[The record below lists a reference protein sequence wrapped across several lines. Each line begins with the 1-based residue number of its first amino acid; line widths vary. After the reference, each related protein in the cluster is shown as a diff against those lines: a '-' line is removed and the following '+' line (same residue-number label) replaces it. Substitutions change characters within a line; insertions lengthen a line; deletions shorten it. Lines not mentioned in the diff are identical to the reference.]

1 MSDYISVHTG
11 AVIDNAV
18 TTVINGRAGI
28 QGIISNGTEIEPN
41 QNNKISINIPDI
53 SQSTGDS
60 TTSTMSQNAIT
71 NQLREKA
78 NSDLLN
84 NYYQKTESYSKTEI
98 DNMIAVIP
106 KFDIKIVLTLP
117 TENISESTIYLVPTQ
132 QEEGGS
138 YQEYV
143 YINSRWELIGGQSV
157 DLSDYYTKQVID
169 NLLNDKLDT
178 GEVVQT
184 TGYNTDKVMS
194 QKAVTDIVN
203 DKFDKSSINNY
214 YNKSETDN
222 LLNDRIN
229 INKIAQDVNGSNADY
244 VVSQS
249 AIKSALNG
257 KIDKSWIKQET
268 GNDSAWIMSQNAI
281 TSALDGKIDKSAIEQ
296 GPGQSNLGIMSQKAV
311 TDYLDGNINWG
322 FYQEGEWTPEI
333 GTFLETE
340 DKYFKLRNFTEYEY
354 QEGQYIKIGKLCHVN
369 FAIKVKIT
377 NYFEVAEKEYATIM
391 SFPYR
396 TKRSIRKQALAM
408 MDIGSINENNES
420 SWKPDPGV
428 SYEFR
433 GQWADGN
440 NSRGWHAHI
449 EGTDGIFAIKW
460 PQILGRWIYVAGSG
474 TYITE

>member
-157 DLSDYYTKQVID
+157 DLSDYYNIQMID
-169 NLLNDKLDT
+169 SLLDNKLDT
-178 GEVVQT
+178 GEVVQS

-203 DKFDKSSINNY
+203 DKFDKSSIADY

-229 INKIAQDVNGSNADY
+229 INKIAQDVSGGSYDY

-249 AIKSALNG
+249 AIKSAL
-257 KIDKSWIKQET
+257 
-268 GNDSAWIMSQNAI
+268 
-281 TSALDGKIDKSAIEQ
+281 DGKMDKISYSRSTWTPKAGIDTLSPDAPSPIGTYTERH
-296 GPGQSNLGIMSQKAV
+296 GYYERI
-311 TDYLDGNINWG
+311 GNIC
-322 FYQEGEWTPEI
+322 Y
-333 GTFLETE
+333 
-340 DKYFKLRNFTEYEY
+340 
-354 QEGQYIKIGKLCHVN
+354 VN
-369 FAIKVKIT
+369 FCLAFNLVSASSGDVIIGG
-377 NYFEVAEKEYATIM
+377 
-391 SFPYR
+391 FPYSAAQYNPKQSL
-396 TKRSIRKQALAM
+396 TVGKCYGYKISGAATFEWIPKPNLVLQIKGGENKAYLLEKNGYQFVNFPSDGFSIV
-408 MDIGSINENNES
+408 IC
-420 SWKPDPGV
+420 
-428 SYEFR
+428 
-433 GQWADGN
+433 
-440 NSRGWHAHI
+440 
-449 EGTDGIFAIKW
+449 
-460 PQILGRWIYVAGSG
+460 GSG
-474 TYITE
+474 VYEVQPI

>member
-78 NSDLLN
+78 NADLLN

-98 DNMIAVIP
+98 DNIISEIP
-106 KFDIKIVLTLP
+106 KFDIKVVLTLP
-117 TENISESTIYLVPTQ
+117 TENISESTIYLVPTSQ
-132 QEEGGS
+132 DEGGL

-143 YINSRWELIGGQSV
+143 YINSRWELLGGQSV

-203 DKFDKSSINNY
+203 DKFDKSSIDNY

-249 AIKSALNG
+249 AIKSALDG
-257 KIDKSWIKQET
+257 KIDKSWIKQTT
-268 GNDSAWIMSQNAI
+268 GNDTAW
-281 TSALDGKIDKSAIEQ
+281 
-296 GPGQSNLGIMSQKAV
+296 IMSQKAV
-311 TDYLDGNINWG
+311 TDALDGKMDKIAHETG
-322 FYQEGEWTPEI
+322 IWTPTSGVYTDDDHEGTNPIGHYDNRHGYYERIGNICFISFSLDFDLGSNSVGSVILGGLPYSAASGNPSQTLTVSRLYGVQWAGSTVTNRWTPTPSIGLEI
-333 GTFLETE
+333 YGGKNYAFFWE
-340 DKYFKLRNFTEYEY
+340 DNGRSR
-354 QEGQYIKIGKLCHVN
+354 V
-369 FAIKVKIT
+369 
-377 NYFEVAEKEYATIM
+377 
-391 SFPYR
+391 SFPGNNYSI
-396 TKRSIRKQALAM
+396 SIR
-408 MDIGSINENNES
+408 
-420 SWKPDPGV
+420 
-428 SYEFR
+428 
-433 GQWADGN
+433 
-440 NSRGWHAHI
+440 
-449 EGTDGIFAIKW
+449 
-460 PQILGRWIYVAGSG
+460 GSG
-474 TYITE
+474 VYEINPN